1 MTAEEIDMMH
11 SGEEYVIRGVTHDNV
26 RQPKLGI
33 YKIADTVPDLTKA
46 TEHSACYD
54 LRAYLH
60 PSVEVKGYGKHNHEI
75 CCLPDE
81 EISQKKLSVKVNA
94 GDRLLVPTGLIF
106 DIPEGYSLRVHPR
119 SGLAI
124 KYGITLCNAEGV
136 IDSDYTHQTF
146 ITVTNTS
153 DESFVITNGM
163 RMCQAELVKELDYN
177 VEYITE
183 PPKQKTSR
191 SGGLGHTGTK

>member
-11 SGEEYVIRGVTHDNV
+11 SGEEYVRGVTYGNV

-33 YKIADTVPDLTKA
+33 YKIADTVPDITKA

-54 LRAYLH
+54 LRAFIH
-60 PSVEVKGYGKHNHEI
+60 PSIEVKLYTRNNIEVNI
-75 CCLPDE
+75 VPE
-81 EISQKKLSVKVNA
+81 AVKVRLMQ
-94 GDRLLVPTGLIF
+94 GERLLVPTGLIF
-106 DIPEGYSLRVHPR
+106 DIPEGYSLRLHPR
-119 SGLAI
+119 SGLAL
-124 KYGITLCNAEGV
+124 KSGISLANAQGL
-136 IDSDYTHQTF
+136 IDSDYFHQTF
-146 ITVTNTS
+146 VAIINNS
-153 DESFVITNGM
+153 SESFTIENGM
-163 RMCQAELVKELDYN
+163 RICQAELIKDLEYD

>member
-11 SGEEYVIRGVTHDNV
+11 SGEEYVRGVTYGNV

-33 YKIADTVPDLTKA
+33 YKIADTVPDITKA

-60 PSVEVKGYGKHNHEI
+60 PSIEVKGYDKDNNKMLYHPEVNK
-75 CCLPDE
+75 
-81 EISQKKLSVKVNA
+81 SQGTHMTVEA
-94 GDRLLVPTGLIF
+94 GERWLVPTGLIF

-163 RMCQAELVKELDYN
+163 RMCQAELVKDLYYN

-191 SGGLGHTGTK
+191 SGGLGHTGIK